1 MKIAYDITFLGHN
14 YFRANNKTGIYR
26 VVEEVLLELLKRRD
40 VEILLTGICDH
51 NPVLTSLL
59 AKNYLQDSL
68 PEEAARNIDAFRS
81 RLGNES
87 SYISFMDQHL
97 IPKVRTIPVG
107 TLRSFLF
114 WGMMRCIAE
123 VQKID
128 ISVRL
133 SPEMD
138 VFHSPFLRLPSSAVT
153 GKTPRVLT
161 IYDLIPVMAPQFTN
175 WRFNLFFRTI
185 LKSVDRKRDHIICIS
200 EYTKQEFCSYTGMDP
215 AQVFVSPLAAADH
228 FYPVQDEDL
237 LAEIRKK
244 YKIPEG
250 DYFLTLA
257 ALQPRKNIPHIIRC
271 FIRYLVSSGRRN
283 VYLVLVGSLGWNYY
297 EIFKTTDRLSE
308 FRGNIIF
315 TGYVPD
321 EELSPIYTGALAFL
335 FPSLYEGFGLPCLE
349 AMQCGAPV
357 VSSNTTSLPEVVGN
371 AGILVDPTDADAL
384 CQAMTDLAGNDK
396 LREEL
401 RIKGLERAKSFSWN
415 QCADDTVKAYSAAAR
430 R

>member
-1 MKIAYDITFLGHN
+1 
-14 YFRANNKTGIYR
+14 
-26 VVEEVLLELLKRRD
+26 
-40 VEILLTGICDH
+40 
-51 NPVLTSLL
+51 
-59 AKNYLQDSL
+59 
-68 PEEAARNIDAFRS
+68 
-81 RLGNES
+81 
-87 SYISFMDQHL
+87 
-97 IPKVRTIPVG
+97 
-107 TLRSFLF
+107 
-114 WGMMRCIAE
+114 
-123 VQKID
+123 
-128 ISVRL
+128 
-133 SPEMD
+133 
-138 VFHSPFLRLPSSAVT
+138 
-153 GKTPRVLT
+153 
-161 IYDLIPVMAPQFTN
+161 
-175 WRFNLFFRTI
+175 
-185 LKSVDRKRDHIICIS
+185 
-200 EYTKQEFCSYTGMDP
+200 MDP